1 MTFSISLRPVSHAI
15 RVRGRSHWDGCYDTH
30 WDCAIRKLRKALD
43 DMVSAIEEGWSGRY
57 LGQKLDRAIDVLNA
71 TEEKYDDRP

>member
-1 MTFSISLRPVSHAI
+1 MTEPKLIWT
-15 RVRGRSHWDGCYDTH
+15 RGGDGSHWDGCYDTH
-30 WDCAIRKLRKALD
+30 WDCAIRELRKALD

-71 TEEKYDDRP
+71 TEEKYDDRD